1 MGKRQNVKVIS
12 RKEEGITLIALVIT
26 IVILII
32 LATVSISIIFAE
44 GGLIDR
50 AQQAKD
56 LTEQATLKEQQGL
69 NSLMDEMAN
78 IMAEGPSEEKPAE
91 LSYITAEYQEQSF
104 DVGFGQ
110 LIEPGKNQIRIM
122 YACTI
127 DKFTI
132 TAYYTDG
139 SSKTVSGATINKEG
153 ITPQDEGLKANDTF
167 SVTVTYTENNIVKTV
182 DIDLKVINP
191 THSGSGG
198 IN

>member
-1 MGKRQNVKVIS
+1 M
-12 RKEEGITLIALVIT
+12 
-26 IVILII
+26 
-32 LATVSISIIFAE
+32 
-44 GGLIDR
+44 
-50 AQQAKD
+50 
-56 LTEQATLKEQQGL
+56 TEQATLKEQQGL

-110 LIEPGKNQIRIM
+110 LVEPGKNQIRIM
-122 YACTI
+122 FACTI

-167 SVTVTYTENNIVKTV
+167 SVTVTYTENNIVKTA

-191 THSGSGG
+191 MHSSGG

>member
-110 LIEPGKNQIRIM
+110 LVEPGKNQIRIM

-167 SVTVTYTENNIVKTV
+167 SVTVTYTENNIVKTA
-182 DIDLKVINP
+182 DIDLKVIDP
-191 THSGSGG
+191 MHSGGG

>member
-1 MGKRQNVKVIS
+1 MRKRQNVKVIS

-110 LIEPGKNQIRIM
+110 LVEPGKNQIRIM

-167 SVTVTYTENNIVKTV
+167 SVTVTYTENNIVKTA
-182 DIDLKVINP
+182 DIDLKVIDP
-191 THSGSGG
+191 MHSGGG

>member
-12 RKEEGITLIALVIT
+12 RKEEGITLIALAIT

>member
-1 MGKRQNVKVIS
+1 MRKRKFNIEPIS
-12 RKEEGITLIALVIT
+12 KEKGITLIALVIT

-32 LATVSISIIFAE
+32 LATISITIIFAE

-50 AQQAKD
+50 AQQAKE

-69 NSLMDEMAN
+69 NSLMDEMTN
-78 IMAEGPSEEKPAE
+78 IMAEDSLEEKPAE

-110 LIEPGKNQIRIM
+110 LVEPDKNQIRIM

-139 SSKTVSGATINKEG
+139 SSKIVSGATINKEG
-153 ITPQDEGLKANDTF
+153 IIPQDEGLKANDTF
-167 SVTVTYTENNIVKTV
+167 SVTITYTENNIVKTV
-182 DIDLKVINP
+182 NIDLEVINP
-191 THSGSGG
+191 THSGSG

>member
-12 RKEEGITLIALVIT
+12 KKERGITLIALVIT

-50 AQQAKD
+50 AQQAKE

-69 NSLMDEMAN
+69 NSLMDEMTN
-78 IMAEGPSEEKPAE
+78 IMAEDSLEEKPAE
-91 LSYITAEYQEQSF
+91 LSYITAEYQEESF
-104 DVGFGQ
+104 DIGGGQ
-110 LIEPGKNQIRIM
+110 MSEPDKNQIRIM

-167 SVTVTYTENNIVKTV
+167 SVTVTYTENNIVKTS

-191 THSGSGG
+191 MHSSGG

>member
-1 MGKRQNVKVIS
+1 MRKRQNVKVIS

-104 DVGFGQ
+104 DVGFVQ
-110 LIEPGKNQIRIM
+110 LVEPGKNQIRIM

-167 SVTVTYTENNIVKTV
+167 SVTVTYTENNIVKTA
-182 DIDLKVINP
+182 DIDLKVIDP
-191 THSGSGG
+191 MHSGGG

>member
-110 LIEPGKNQIRIM
+110 LVEPDKNQIRIM

-167 SVTVTYTENNIVKTV
+167 SVTVTYTENNIVKTA

-191 THSGSGG
+191 MHSGSG

>member
-110 LIEPGKNQIRIM
+110 LVEPGKNQIRIM